1 VLFIDLDRFKQINDS
16 YGHQAGDRV
25 LQAIA
30 RRMSRCVREDD
41 TLARIAG
48 DEFMVLLQNLK
59 EPEQVE
65 QIAAKLLAA
74 ALQPIDLGEDEV
86 EVSCSIGYTVFPDD
100 DPEGTQL
107 VEQADQAM
115 YRIKEQGRNG
125 IARFIPGEAQS

>member
-1 VLFIDLDRFKQINDS
+1 
-16 YGHQAGDRV
+16 V